1 MAQLKQHQV
10 DSIYD
15 LLLNHGVS
23 YESLQLDLLDHMCC
37 MVEQKMDNGLEFEES
52 LSLSTQEFGLSHL
65 SEIQEA
71 TFHLLTLKLNKMKKV
86 VGTVAILTAVSVIAG
101 IIFKMNHYPGA
112 GLLISV
118 GFTLAALAV
127 FPSMMYFDLKNQSN
141 WVQKGATISGY
152 LAGMLLSMATLFKF
166 MHWPGFFM
174 LYYGGLISMVFIF
187 LPLYT
192 FRSYKTQENKLF
204 ALAKSML
211 IMAGVVTIW
220 ASYRIAEHARA
231 IAEMA
236 AQ

>member
-15 LLLNHGVS
+15 LLLTHGVS
-23 YESLQLDLLDHMCC
+23 YESLQLDLLDHICC
-37 MVEQKMDNGLEFEES
+37 MVEQKMDNGLEFDES
-52 LSLSTQEFGLSHL
+52 LSLSTQEFGLSKL

-86 VGTVAILTAVSVIAG
+86 IGVIAILTAAFVMLG
-101 IIFKMNHYPGA
+101 IVLKLYHSLGA
-112 GLLISV
+112 GLLIFS
-118 GFTLAALAV
+118 GFSLAAVVV
-127 FPSMMYFDLKNQSN
+127 FPAMMYIDLKNQSN
-141 WVQKGATISGY
+141 ALQKTATICGY
-152 LAGMLLSMATLFKF
+152 VAGILLSLATLFKF
-166 MHWPGFFM
+166 MHWPGFYL
-174 LYYGGLISMVFIF
+174 LYYSGLAILVGLF

-192 FRSYKTQENKLF
+192 FRNYKTNENKIF

-220 ASYRIAEHARA
+220 ASYRMAEHARVLM
-231 IAEMA
+231 EMS

>member
-1 MAQLKQHQV
+1 MAQLNQKQV

-15 LLLNHGVS
+15 LLISHGLS
-23 YESLQLDLLDHMCC
+23 YESLQVDVLDHICC
-37 MVEQKMDNGLEFEES
+37 MVEQKMDNGLEFDES
-52 LSLSTQEFGLSHL
+52 LSTSTQEFGLSKL

-86 VGTVAILTAVSVIAG
+86 VGIVAIVTALSVILG
-101 IIFKMNHYPGA
+101 IVFKINHYLGA
-112 GLLISV
+112 GFMVAL
-118 GFTLAALAV
+118 GFTLAALVV

-141 WVQKGATISGY
+141 WIQKGATISGY
-152 LAGMLLSMATLFKF
+152 AAGILLSVATLFKF

-174 LYYGGLISMVFIF
+174 LYYTGLFSLIFVF

-192 FRSYKTQENKLF
+192 FRNYKTSENKIF

-220 ASYRIAEHARA
+220 ASYKMADHARA

-236 AQ
+236 IQ